1 MNIQQALEQWPPRQ
15 DDWEEFNLPH
25 SIGDGRPEFLGTG
38 DERKIVTRFFR
49 NRSDHS
55 LQGHVW
61 FADSCFGP
69 PGHVHGGISS
79 FVFDEALG
87 CVTWMNDYTC
97 VAIELTI
104 NYHRMTPLNRIL
116 NLSAR
121 IDSVDNDIVHLYAE
135 IYDEETVFS
144 SARGIFKVIDLDR
157 FMQQKK

>member
-1 MNIQQALEQWPPRQ
+1 LNIQQALAQWPAPEA
-15 DDWEEFNLPH
+15 DWETFKLPH
-25 SIGDGRPEFLGTG
+25 AIGDGRPEFLGSG

-49 NRSDHS
+49 DRRDGS

-69 PGHVHGGISS
+69 PGHVHGGISA

-87 CVTWMNDYTC
+87 CLTWMNDHTC
-97 VAIELTI
+97 VAIELTT

-121 IDSVDNDIVHLYAE
+121 IESVDDDILNLYAE
-135 IYDEETVFS
+135 IYDGEEVYS
-144 SARGIFKVIDLDR
+144 SARGLFKEIDLAR
-157 FMQQKK
+157 FRQQK